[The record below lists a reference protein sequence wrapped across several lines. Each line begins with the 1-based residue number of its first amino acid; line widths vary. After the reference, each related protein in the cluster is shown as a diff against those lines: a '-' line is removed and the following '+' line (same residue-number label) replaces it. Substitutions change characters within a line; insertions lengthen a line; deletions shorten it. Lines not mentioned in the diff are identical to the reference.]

1 MAAYGRVDD
10 SRHLQAK
17 NRDQLWN
24 PTLGYRVWATFPCLI
39 SGCDRRMVCAQI
51 RVYDIGLV
59 ELDWVRVN
67 CRGGL
72 LTTGL
77 KMWMIIC
84 YALNAHSGR

>member
-1 MAAYGRVDD
+1 MTHVTCRPRTGI
-10 SRHLQAK
+10 SSG
-17 NRDQLWN
+17 
-24 PTLGYRVWATFPCLI
+24 TLRSVIEYELPLPCLI

-77 KMWMIIC
+77 KM
-84 YALNAHSGR
+84 